1 VLAETGIK
9 LNILENLGFAR
20 CRLSLAVEKSVNYS
34 GPTYFSGKR
43 IATSYPNILQGYLDK
58 NNVKAEIHVINGS
71 VEIATGIGLADA
83 IFDIVSSGSTLISNG
98 LKEVEK
104 VADSEAVL
112 LSAPELSE
120 GKMKTMDEL
129 LFRIRSVLAAGNN
142 KYILLNAPDEKL
154 DQIIGAIPGMKSPTV
169 LPLAMKGWSSVH
181 SVVNEND
188 FWQVIGKLK
197 EYGADGALLLVA
209 IAWGLTFYPVQ
220 QAVEESPVYVF
231 LFWRFLCATL
241 LMALLAWKNL
251 RKIDGASVSGG
262 MFLGLFLFLG
272 FAFQT
277 FGLTYTYSSTVAFI
291 TGLNVVIVPFVVF
304 IFFKKRATLYSSMGA
319 IAAAIGLY
327 LLSAQGE
334 ISAGLGELYALICA
348 FMFALQISFTA
359 HYVKHCNIYVL
370 VVVQFAM
377 VTLLSF
383 LGAIV
388 LDGSI
393 MPVRFDGIFL
403 EAIIITA
410 VFATVFA
417 FFVQTAMH
425 TMQLLGA
432 LLILLGILIAEL
444 GTYWRTKRETKKAML

>member
-1 VLAETGIK
+1 L
-9 LNILENLGFAR
+9 
-20 CRLSLAVEKSVNYS
+20 
-34 GPTYFSGKR
+34 
-43 IATSYPNILQGYLDK
+43 
-58 NNVKAEIHVINGS
+58 
-71 VEIATGIGLADA
+71 
-83 IFDIVSSGSTLISNG
+83 
-98 LKEVEK
+98 LKESK
-104 VADSEAVL
+104 
-112 LSAPELSE
+112 
-120 GKMKTMDEL
+120 
-129 LFRIRSVLAAGNN
+129 ILA
-142 KYILLNAPDEKL
+142 
-154 DQIIGAIPGMKSPTV
+154 
-169 LPLAMKGWSSVH
+169 
-181 SVVNEND
+181 
-188 FWQVIGKLK
+188 KLK

-241 LMALLAWKNL
+241 LMALLAWKHL
-251 RKIDGASVSGG
+251 RKIDRASVHGG

-327 LLSAQGE
+327 LLLAQGE
-334 ISAGLGELYALICA
+334 ISAGLGELYAFICA

-359 HYVKHCNIYVL
+359 YYVKHCNIYVL

-377 VTLLSF
+377 VTLLSL
-383 LGAIV
+383 LGAIA
-388 LDGSI
+388 LDGTI

-410 VFATVFA
+410 VFATVLA
-417 FFVQTAMH
+417 FFVQTAMQRFTTPAKTAIIFTMEPVSAGIAGYFWANEILN

-432 LLILLGILIAEL
+432 LLILSGILIAEL